1 MEAKIV
7 KIGNSKGIIIP
18 AELLDLIGLKEKVR
32 LEVKNDQIVISSA
45 KKEAREGWEE
55 MIKAEL
61 EKQGQPTRLISDF
74 FEDERNEDWEW

>member
-18 AELLDLIGLKEKVR
+18 AKLLDLIGLKEKVR

-61 EKQGQPTRLISDF
+61 EKQGQPTRLIPDF
-74 FEDERNEDWEW
+74 FEDERNEYWEW